1 MCIYAQSESVH
12 KREIG
17 TGWVG
22 KGRNQVHWR
31 LALNCL
37 RLHLYDCLIPPSEVS
52 TYVSILYT
60 THTYKNAHTFI
71 GVKNNQSKQTK
82 RNETNRERAR
92 ERTRET
98 EKQSPESKREN
109 KERLARNDKET
120 HVSTDLGEQ
129 MQQA

>member
-1 MCIYAQSESVH
+1 VFTFSFE
-12 KREIG
+12 KKIG
-17 TGWVG
+17 TGRVVEG
-22 KGRNQVHWR
+22 ENQVHWR
-31 LALNCL
+31 LALNFL
-37 RLHLYDCLIPPSEVS
+37 RLHLYDCLIAPSEVS
-52 TYVSILYT
+52 TNVSILYT

-71 GVKNNQSKQTK
+71 GAKNNQSKQTK
-82 RNETNRERAR
+82 RNEMNRESAT